1 MRKCMKRM
9 RNENFKP
16 KTLTS
21 PICSFD
27 VCLSPKFS
35 ITLCELLEHGSIEFA
50 LHLLIPELVV

>member
-1 MRKCMKRM
+1 MKRM

-35 ITLCELLEHGSIEFA
+35 ISLCELLEHGSIEFA